1 MRIFHFIHHQV
12 VQIQEELDHVD
23 GTKIFLGGWSE
34 DMPVIRPCSV
44 MIRSELSKDH
54 ECQT

>member
-34 DMPVIRPCSV
+34 DMPVVQPCSV